1 MYTTRTKERNK
12 MTDNEENAKYK
23 PPKRSK
29 KAKKKKNHYRISGWT
44 S

>member
-29 KAKKKKNHYRISGWT
+29 KAKKNHYRISEWT